1 MPKMTQAQI
10 DAMTPAQIEATTR
23 ECLTNSRR
31 LLDAIG
37 VDITMLKV
45 ELADAIFIPNSYLPE
60 RYHGSKEYVVD
71 AIGPTHNGEQ
81 RIYGRSVASL
91 WKDRNYKLSDVRYAR
106 NSRKQEKLSRVVEYE
121 KTGTLKD
128 KASPTTL
135 TFIEDEDKLYRAQVT
150 FAKLLGLFDEE

>member
-1 MPKMTQAQI
+1 MSDAQTHI
-10 DAMTPAQIEATTR
+10 ANA
-23 ECLTNSRR
+23 RR

-45 ELADAIFIPNSYLPE
+45 EMADAIFIPNSYLPE

-106 NSRKQEKLSRVVEYE
+106 NSRKQEKRTRVDEYA
-121 KTGTLKD
+121 KTGNLKD
-128 KASPTTL
+128 KSPTTL

-150 FAKLLGLFDEE
+150 FAKLLGLFEED